1 MKYLAKLRDILRP
14 VKNRK
19 TLLFIIDGIIF
30 LTVYS
35 VMVFAVLLT
44 DGVSYVAEA
53 FYGVYLPN
61 FLIIGPLVFA
71 VRLIGGV
78 YATLWRYA
86 NSTAFLRMVLLDVIS
101 GTVAM
106 TITAAVPGLYL
117 GVWKNVSVVATFNVA
132 TMSVRFLYQWCYR
145 KLNMIKSEHI
155 DRTRVAIVGAGQV
168 GALLAEE
175 LACTPNSK
183 YEPVCFIDI
192 ADEKIGNT
200 VAGIR
205 VYEESE
211 ESFEMVR
218 ALGVKEF
225 IIALPSI
232 DEEAMGRIYK
242 YYSRYGYR
250 VKLYD
255 VPLGERFADGENKRV
270 IMDFKVEDLLFRS
283 SKNITDDKTREYYK
297 DKTVLVTGGGGSI
310 GSEICRQI
318 ARLSPKQ
325 IIIFDVYENN
335 AYDIQQTL
343 VRKYGKGL
351 DLSVEIGTV
360 RDVDRLDALF
370 SHYRPD
376 VVFHAAAHKHVP
388 LMEHSNS
395 EAVKNNVFGT
405 FNTANAAEKYGVK
418 KFVLISTDKAVNP
431 TNVMGASKR
440 LCEMVVQ
447 CRSDSKTTFA
457 AVRFGNVLGSN
468 GSVIP
473 LFREQIKQGGPITIT
488 DARIVRYFMTIPEA
502 SKLVMQAGA
511 MAKNGDL
518 FVLDMGKPVKIIDL
532 AENMIRLS
540 GLEPYRDINI
550 VEIGL
555 RPGEKLYEELLIRP
569 DKLNKT
575 DNNMIF
581 VERDTPLSRDEVEG
595 KLDKLMAVLDKTKSK
610 LGAREI
616 TEAMKQVVPSFRS
629 PESVNKSAENAM
641 EMKLAEE
648 NK

>member
-1 MKYLAKLRDILRP
+1 MKYLTRLRDILRP
-14 VKNRK
+14 VRNRRLM
-19 TLLFIIDGIIF
+19 LLIIDGILF
-30 LTVYS
+30 FSVYA
-35 VMVFAVLLT
+35 VMVFAVILT
-44 DGVSYVAEA
+44 DGPNFA
-53 FYGVYLPN
+53 FQDLLSVYLPN
-61 FLIIGPLVFA
+61 FLIIGPLAFA
-71 VRLIGGV
+71 VRMIGGV

-86 NSTAFLRMVLLDVIS
+86 NSTAFLRMVLMDVIS

-106 TITAAVPGLYL
+106 TITAVIPGLYL

-132 TMSVRFLYQWCYR
+132 TLSVRFLYQWCYR
-145 KLNMIKSEHI
+145 KLNMIRSDPT

-175 LACTPNSK
+175 LACTPSSK

-192 ADEKIGNT
+192 DEAKIGKT
-200 VAGIR
+200 VAGLR

-211 ESFEMVR
+211 ESFEAAR
-218 ALGVKEF
+218 SLGVKEF

-232 DEEAMGRIYK
+232 DEEAMKRIYR

-255 VPLGERFADGENKRV
+255 VPLGERFADGEDKRV

-297 DKTVLVTGGGGSI
+297 DKIVLVTGGGGSI

-335 AYDIQQTL
+335 AYDIQQAL
-343 VRKYGKGL
+343 VRKYGGRL
-351 DLSVEIGTV
+351 DLAVEIGTV
-360 RDVDRLDALF
+360 RDVDRLEALF

-405 FNTANAAEKYGVK
+405 FNTANVAEKYGVK
-418 KFVLISTDKAVNP
+418 RFVLISTDKAVNP

-447 CRSDSKTTFA
+447 CRVDSKTTFA

-473 LFREQIKQGGPITIT
+473 LFREQIKQGGPVTIT
-488 DARIVRYFMTIPEA
+488 DSRIVRYFMTIPEA

-540 GLEPYRDINI
+540 GLEPYRDIDI

-569 DKLNKT
+569 DMLNKT
-575 DNNMIF
+575 DNNKIF
-581 VERDTPLSRDEVEG
+581 VERDIPLSRDEVAK
-595 KLDKLMAVLDKTKSK
+595 KLDKLMVVLDKTKSK
-610 LGAREI
+610 LGAKEI
-616 TEAMKQVVPSFRS
+616 TETMKQVVPTFRS
-629 PESVNKSAENAM
+629 PESVNKRADSSR
-641 EMKLAEE
+641 EMRLAEE